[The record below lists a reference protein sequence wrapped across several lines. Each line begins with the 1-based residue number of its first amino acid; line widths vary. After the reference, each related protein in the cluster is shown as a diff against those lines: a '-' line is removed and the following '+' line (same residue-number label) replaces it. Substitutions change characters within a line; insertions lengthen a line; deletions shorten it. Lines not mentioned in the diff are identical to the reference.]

1 MTGEFLRGEGGENVP
16 GERGSAV
23 VHRLKGRCEWYRGWR
38 GQYKRQT
45 DRGIVVL
52 CVRACVPLLVAKG
65 GSGDRERWR
74 RVRRISILAHG
85 RVFAAI
91 FGPFPFAARG
101 AFTVHTS
108 YSENPLRLLPPPV
121 PLPVGPLARHP
132 LGRPFD
138 RCHPRVMDTQGVGDY
153 ANEAGRPS
161 LENCE

>member
-1 MTGEFLRGEGGENVP
+1 MVSGRGQ
-16 GERGSAV
+16 
-23 VHRLKGRCEWYRGWR
+23 GWR

-108 YSENPLRLLPPPV
+108 YSENPPPPL
-121 PLPVGPLARHP
+121 PLFLSLSLLPVGPLARHP

-138 RCHPRVMDTQGVGDY
+138 P
-153 ANEAGRPS
+153 A
-161 LENCE
+161 